1 MDFPKLCNRPGIHS
15 QLCSDFMSAQQSE
28 NKWPGRSNDRLWWT
42 RMDGFTQPVQH
53 VTHRPV
59 RGIPRGQI
67 PAIVVWSTFARSKF
81 RPWRKM
87 SGLGHC
93 HGCRNKYVLLYY
105 YLLLLEH
112 QYVTYPYPRVLNF
125 YHVTIPTQEKHPLA
139 FVIGFCASH
148 ISFEGT
154 VGGTPRFGW

>member
-1 MDFPKLCNRPGIHS
+1 
-15 QLCSDFMSAQQSE
+15 
-28 NKWPGRSNDRLWWT
+28 
-42 RMDGFTQPVQH
+42 MDGFTQPVQH

-67 PAIVVWSTFARSKF
+67 PVIVVWSTFARSKF

-87 SGLGHC
+87 SGLGLC
-93 HGCRNKYVLLYY
+93 HGCRNKYVII
-105 YLLLLEH
+105 
-112 QYVTYPYPRVLNF
+112 VVIRTSICTYHYPRVLIF
-125 YHVTIPTQEKHPLA
+125 YHVTIPTQKKHPLG